1 MKPENTEERKAR
13 RKRSAVR
20 GVLLFALLQLAC
32 AVCFGALCFI
42 PDMPGWCVI
51 LFGVLAAL
59 FALNYL
65 LVPLILMFV
74 PWRTLPADERE
85 YMKNKEHD
93 LRMDKTMGIILL
105 CLSAA
110 AFLLWEFLL

>member
-1 MKPENTEERKAR
+1 MKPESIEARKEQ

-59 FALNYL
+59 FVNAML
-65 LVPLILMFV
+65 PGGFTF
-74 PWRTLPADERE
+74 PWMERLYAKLRKKTLPEEGESSPGA
-85 YMKNKEHD
+85 
-93 LRMDKTMGIILL
+93 
-105 CLSAA
+105 
-110 AFLLWEFLL
+110 

>member
-1 MKPENTEERKAR
+1 MKPESIEARKEQ

-59 FALNYL
+59 CLVLILPAL
-65 LVPLILMFV
+65 LVLKDRF
-74 PWRTLPADERE
+74 
-85 YMKNKEHD
+85 KEIEGGELD
-93 LRMDKTMGIILL
+93 
-105 CLSAA
+105 AA
-110 AFLLWEFLL
+110 GKY

>member
-1 MKPENTEERKAR
+1 MQ

-42 PDMPGWCVI
+42 PDMPRWCVI

-59 FALNYL
+59 TLVLILPAL
-65 LVPLILMFV
+65 LVLKDRF
-74 PWRTLPADERE
+74 
-85 YMKNKEHD
+85 KEIEGGELD
-93 LRMDKTMGIILL
+93 
-105 CLSAA
+105 AA
-110 AFLLWEFLL
+110 AKY